1 MEVRLCVK
9 EGTDISVIEQ
19 VFGEMSEAFPRP
31 GENEDNL
38 VDHYLGD
45 DEDDEGNTFKW
56 LEYDEAISFC
66 GFCYGA
72 MPESTPWITGNGDW
86 AQGMISQT
94 NFDRYAMSEEQKTE
108 RLRISSIYWGAQKEG
123 EAVAQGK
130 APAEARAALNQL
142 LEAANAKA

>member
-1 MEVRLCVK
+1 MEVRLCAK

-38 VDHYLGD
+38 
-45 DEDDEGNTFKW
+45 
-56 LEYDEAISFC
+56 
-66 GFCYGA
+66 
-72 MPESTPWITGNGDW
+72 W
-86 AQGMISQT
+86 AQEMISRT
-94 NFDRYAMSEEQKTE
+94 NFDRYAMSEEQKAE

-130 APAEARAALNQL
+130 PPAEARAALNQL

>member
-9 EGTDISVIEQ
+9 EGTDIGLIEQ
-19 VFGEMSEAFPRP
+19 VFGEMSEAFSRP

-45 DEDDEGNTFKW
+45 DEDFGW
-56 LEYDEAISFC
+56 LEYDEAIAFC

-72 MPESTPWITGNGDW
+72 IPESTPWIGSNDDW

-130 APAEARAALNQL
+130 PPAEARAALNQL
-142 LEAANAKA
+142 LEAANAKT